1 MGGMAIRDEFS
12 RESVWTVETDAR
24 RKLQTLTTE
33 VATEVAQET
42 QKIQEELRLL
52 TQVETTKPDYDAFVA
67 EFEEQIRQIMGELA
81 SPAGRIEEDS
91 GIQEVVMGHGIQ
103 LSSAEMEARISNQ
116 LVSLPMSRFEKFA
129 MVKIAENIPQN
140 PGKKC
145 VSCGLFNNPG
155 VLVCVQ
161 CQTKIIGAMNI
172 LSKPSNHQT

>member
-1 MGGMAIRDEFS
+1 VLALEGRVRQTFK
-12 RESVWTVETDAR
+12 TV
-24 RKLQTLTTE
+24 TTE
-33 VATEVAQET
+33 VATYVAQET
-42 QKIQEELRLL
+42 QKIEEELRLL
-52 TQVETTKPDYDAFVA
+52 TRVETTKPDYDAFVA
-67 EFEEQIRQIMGELA
+67 EFEEQLRQMMRELA
-81 SPAGRIEEDS
+81 TPAGRVEEDS
-91 GIQEVVMGHGIQ
+91 GIQEIVMGHGIQ